1 MRDRETD
8 RARERDRETD
18 RERERGGETD
28 RAREREIDNQY
39 LFTKYQ
45 YLFTKRYIYTMIIML
60 SKPIK
65 LHLQNYLHIMCTI

>member
-18 RERERGGETD
+18 REREGGGETD

-45 YLFTKRYIYTMIIML
+45 YIFTKIYI
-60 SKPIK
+60 
-65 LHLQNYLHIMCTI
+65 Q

>member
-18 RERERGGETD
+18 REREGGGETD

-45 YLFTKRYIYTMIIML
+45 YIFTKRYI
-60 SKPIK
+60 
-65 LHLQNYLHIMCTI
+65 Q